1 MKKLICI
8 LAVAVLLLAAC
19 GNETKQNPNDQDL
32 IEMQTQTPNS
42 NEDDKPT
49 PTEEP
54 DFPEVKKPYTPELAA
69 QNGDVVNVHG
79 KYTNAERWT
88 EFMSNVKS
96 EIKDKVRVT
105 QYTIEGDPI
114 LYELTY
120 NGETIKFVYDN
131 SMDNFGVDSKRPQAS
146 CKGIEVKKHDNGKEY
161 YALTECDNEKGE
173 YFWLEKE

>member
-1 MKKLICI
+1 MINLRLQRSLTFLKLKK
-8 LAVAVLLLAAC
+8 
-19 GNETKQNPNDQDL
+19 
-32 IEMQTQTPNS
+32 
-42 NEDDKPT
+42 
-49 PTEEP
+49 
-54 DFPEVKKPYTPELAA
+54 
-69 QNGDVVNVHG
+69 G

-88 EFMSNVKS
+88 EFTSNVKS
-96 EIKDKVRVT
+96 EVNDKVRVT

-120 NGETIKFVYDN
+120 NGEAIKFVYDN